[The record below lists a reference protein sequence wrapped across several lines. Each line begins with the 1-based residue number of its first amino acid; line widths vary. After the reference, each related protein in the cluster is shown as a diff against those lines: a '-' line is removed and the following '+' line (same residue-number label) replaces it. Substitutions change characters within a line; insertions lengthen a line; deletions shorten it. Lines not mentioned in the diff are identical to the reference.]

1 MSKPRRP
8 RKSINIKE
16 GTNGDISFRQI
27 DNVGTVQYLKQNGD
41 WTPMSSSGSMPLSR
55 SISNSSSTG
64 SGITDHSQLSSL
76 GVDDHSQYVLV
87 NGIRAFSGNWTNAGI
102 TVADLGTIT
111 TVDINGGTVDGISSL
126 TSSGILDIGSHD
138 FRAAT
143 ITADGLTSGRI
154 VFAGT
159 NGVLSDDSD
168 LTFSTD
174 TLTATKIG
182 AFTAAGSIDF
192 DNQDMT
198 NVDIDSGAIDGTA
211 IGAALASSGSFTTI
225 TASTSID
232 ITGSTGLIL
241 ENDETIT
248 NSTNGTVLING
259 IVSAGTGSAA
269 GVFQS
274 NGDYDVTLQTGNSTT
289 GVITITDG
297 SNGNI
302 DITPNGTGSAVIPKV
317 DIGGGEI
324 DGTAIGAN
332 SASTGAFTTV
342 TASTSVDITGSAG
355 LILQNDETIT
365 NAVNGTILLT
375 AATTSLS
382 GDLTVTG
389 NNINF
394 GNNSGIDN
402 TTSGRVSVTDVGLG
416 LHINTPVAFTSAAG
430 MAHGTESSTFDSFA
444 LRWKSH
450 TSGSYKGQHI
460 AGGELDYKNNYCMVG
475 HSSETSKYAD
485 HATDFAL
492 QS

>member
-1 MSKPRRP
+1 MALTREERKLLHQKSKQPTFGNNKP
-8 RKSINIKE
+8 NIRE
-16 GTNGDISFRQI
+16 GNNGDISFRQI

-126 TSSGILDIGSHD
+126 TSSGNLDIGSHD

-159 NGVLSDDSD
+159 NGVLSDDDD

-174 TLTATKIG
+174 TLTVTKIG

-211 IGAALASSGSFTTI
+211 IGAASASSGAFTTI
-225 TASTSID
+225 IASTSVD

-248 NSTNGTVLING
+248 NS
-259 IVSAGTGSAA
+259 
-269 GVFQS
+269 
-274 NGDYDVTLQTGNSTT
+274 
-289 GVITITDG
+289 
-297 SNGNI
+297 
-302 DITPNGTGSAVIPKV
+302 
-317 DIGGGEI
+317 
-324 DGTAIGAN
+324 
-332 SASTGAFTTV
+332 
-342 TASTSVDITGSAG
+342 
-355 LILQNDETIT
+355 
-365 NAVNGTILLT
+365 VNGTILLT

-394 GNNSGIDN
+394 GNSSGIDN